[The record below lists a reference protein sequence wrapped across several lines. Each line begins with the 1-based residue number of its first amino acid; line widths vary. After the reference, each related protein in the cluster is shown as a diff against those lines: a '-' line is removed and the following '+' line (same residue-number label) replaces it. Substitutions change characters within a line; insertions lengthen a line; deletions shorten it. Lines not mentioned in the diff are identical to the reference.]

1 MMQHTPKLLSV
12 ALLAG
17 LCMSG
22 AAQAGKIADI
32 AILIDESGSM
42 GGEQAWLSG
51 AISSLESQ
59 LISHGIGDGTD
70 GENRYALIGFGA
82 SSSGQT
88 GGVGIDDQAR
98 ENDTWMSAG
107 TFGSATGNLV
117 TSGGTEDGYSAI
129 DYFLDNYTPRA
140 DAALNVIL
148 ITDEDRDNTN
158 SALDYSSILG
168 DLNSINAMLN
178 VVVEADFGTQTVGNL
193 LGFDSQG
200 TGYQA
205 DGNGGF
211 TMLSGAS
218 ALNGYGST
226 IPDYVDLA
234 LATKGAAW
242 DLNQLRAGGL
252 MADSFSTA
260 FVNIKATE
268 IQQQVSNPG
277 TVPLPGTLLLSAV
290 GALGLV
296 ASSKRR
302 NRRT

>member
-1 MMQHTPKLLSV
+1 MQYTPKLLSL

-17 LCMSG
+17 LGMSG
-22 AAQAGKIADI
+22 LAQAGKIADV
-32 AILIDESGSM
+32 AIIIDESGSM
-42 GGEQAWLSG
+42 GGEQAWLPS
-51 AISSLESQ
+51 AISSLENQ
-59 LISHGIGDGTD
+59 LVTHGIGDGTD
-70 GENRYALIGFGA
+70 GNNRYALIGFG
-82 SSSGQT
+82 SRYSGQT

-117 TSGGTEDGYSAI
+117 ASGSREDGYSAI
-129 DYFLDNYTPRA
+129 DYFLDHYTPRK

-158 SALDYSSILG
+158 NTLDYNSILG
-168 DLNSINAMLN
+168 DLNSVDAMLN
-178 VVVEADFGTQTVGNL
+178 VVVNAEFGSQGIDDL
-193 LGFDSQG
+193 LGLDSQG

-211 TMLSGAS
+211 TTLSGAS
-218 ALNGYGST
+218 ASSGDGTT
-226 IPDYVDLA
+226 IADYVDLA

-268 IQQQVSNPG
+268 IQQQVSTPA
-277 TVPLPGTLLLSAV
+277 TVPLPGTLLLAAV

-296 ASSKRR
+296 ATSKRR
-302 NRRT
+302 NPHR